1 MKHPIRTPREFVSN
15 IVVVDSQP
23 QDYETLIARASDWS
37 YQFQVFTS
45 GSQAM
50 QASLALFDGLWLI
63 NTRLSDMSGIE
74 LLLLIR
80 ERDPNATIFLVGDAY
95 QHEEEIAAR
104 SVGPTA
110 YVCKPPHSSWIS
122 SLRPEVRAGPSVH
135 PSIESVARGQLQAPN
150 LNEVTPVP

>member
-80 ERDPNATIFLVGDAY
+80 EPRSQRNHLLGGRCISARRRD
-95 QHEEEIAAR
+95 
-104 SVGPTA
+104 
-110 YVCKPPHSSWIS
+110 CSSIGRPDG
-122 SLRPEVRAGPSVH
+122 LR
-135 PSIESVARGQLQAPN
+135 LQAAS
-150 LNEVTPVP
+150 LELDKQLTP